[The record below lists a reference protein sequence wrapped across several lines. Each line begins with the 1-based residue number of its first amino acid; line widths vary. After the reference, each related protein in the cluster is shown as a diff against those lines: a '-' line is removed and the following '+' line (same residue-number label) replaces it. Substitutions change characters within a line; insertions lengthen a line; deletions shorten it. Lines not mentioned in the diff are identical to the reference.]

1 MRCASEKMGRL
12 AEEPEDCR
20 PTECLSPETEE
31 EMEIAPRRDTE
42 HKTVLMRL
50 QHREIR

>member
-20 PTECLSPETEE
+20 PTECLSPEAEE
-31 EMEIAPRRDTE
+31 EMERDTE